1 MGPADTLAVLADTW
15 IHWST
20 MYVELATGLRRDF
33 ADALTQTDD
42 ATRQQIERDYRTD
55 RGATLLREAFGVDID
70 DIDTRNEHL
79 GDVTENELHGF
90 LVEVQEYCARPA
102 PDPP

>member
-1 MGPADTLAVLADTW
+1 MHVQHTAA
-15 IHWST
+15 
-20 MYVELATGLRRDF
+20 LRRDF
-33 ADALTQTDD
+33 ADALARTDD

-70 DIDTRNEHL
+70 HIDTRNEHL